1 MLFGLVLAAAVCF
14 GAAALVLTYSKYP
27 GRLSE

>member
-1 MLFGLVLAAAVCF
+1 MLFGLVLAAAICF
-14 GAAALVLTYSKYP
+14 GAAALFLAYSKYP